1 MAKFGK
7 KEKRLPT
14 AVNEMGEAA
23 YVLPPKE
30 ELVSTVLTTFL
41 HDKYY
46 EKETEVVARIL
57 AAADQTEPEF
67 VARLALY
74 ARREGNMRSISHLL
88 AGYLAKRVS
97 GKEYARRFYRSICA
111 RPDDASEIFAY
122 YQSTEHR
129 GKMPNAMREGFK
141 SYLESLDA
149 YSIDKYKMK
158 RRKITLKD
166 LANICRIKPS
176 VRTAEAWKRLF
187 NGDSLADLYESKI
200 LNKELSKVGA
210 ENQTAEQK
218 EDLKGEVFREQLAD
232 VKGMPIFALLRN
244 LRNILQYAPDKIGEA
259 SRQLTIKDKILKSRL
274 LPFRFATAYTE
285 VEKYAAAPAKTKAK
299 TEVVFEKDAAAR
311 ASDEQ
316 IIAAKKQIL
325 AALETALNYSVEN
338 IPTLEGN
345 TAVLIDHSGSVRG
358 DAGGTSFVSAF
369 SKTTTAM
376 IGNLFGSMAAYSQ
389 DNVYIGLFGDQL
401 INVPINRDIGVL
413 EFNQKSYARGGECG
427 AATENGL
434 YVFLNDCIA
443 NKTKVDNFIIFS
455 DMVIGD
461 GGSGGWDATSRAGLG
476 DFQTLFKQFRHI
488 NPKCLTVSVNI
499 NQTSG
504 KTVFDRSLNVM
515 QVAGW
520 SERIFDQITGQSRGY
535 DEIIKAIDAVIL

>member
-7 KEKRLPT
+7 KDKRLPT

-46 EKETEVVARIL
+46 EKETEVVAHIL
-57 AAADQTEPEF
+57 AAADKVEPEF

-74 ARREGNMRSISHLL
+74 ARRTGNMRSVSHLL
-88 AGYLAKRVS
+88 AGYLPKRLS
-97 GKEYARRFYRSICA
+97 GKEYARRFYRDICV

-122 YQSTEHR
+122 YQSTEHK

-141 SYLESLDA
+141 AYLESLDA

-166 LANICRIKPS
+166 LANVCRIKPNEK
-176 VRTAEAWKRLF
+176 TAEAWKRLF
-187 NGDSLADLYESKI
+187 NGDSLSDLYESKI
-200 LNKELSKVGA
+200 LNIELSKTGTG
-210 ENQTAEQK
+210 NQTATER
-218 EDLKGEVFREQLAD
+218 ENLKGEVFRQQLAD

-244 LRNILQYAPDKIGEA
+244 LRNILQYAPDKIEEA

-274 LPFRFATAYTE
+274 LPFRFATAYAE
-285 VEKYAAAPAKTKAK
+285 VEKYGVSSPKTNK
-299 TEVVFEKDAAAR
+299 TEVVFEKDATEKAN
-311 ASDEQ
+311 SEQ
-316 IIAAKKQIL
+316 IAAAKKQIL
-325 AALETALNYSVEN
+325 DALEMALNYSVEN
-338 IPTLEGN
+338 IPTMAGN

-358 DAGGTSFVSAF
+358 DAGGASFVSAF
-369 SKTTTAM
+369 SKTKTAM
-376 IGNLFGSMAAYSQ
+376 IGNLFGSMTAYSQ
-389 DNVYIGLFGDQL
+389 KNVYIGLFGDKL
-401 INVPINRDIGVL
+401 ISVPIDRAIGIL
-413 EFNQKSYARGGECG
+413 EFNQKSYALGADCGGG
-427 AATENGL
+427 TENGL
-434 YVFLNDCIA
+434 YIFLRDCIA

-461 GGSGGWDATSRAGLG
+461 GGNGGWDATSRAGLG
-476 DFQTLFKQFRHI
+476 NFQTLFNQFRAI
-488 NPKCLTVSVNI
+488 NPNCLTVSVNI

-515 QVAGW
+515 QVSGW

-535 DEIIKAIDAVIL
+535 DEVIKAIEALVL